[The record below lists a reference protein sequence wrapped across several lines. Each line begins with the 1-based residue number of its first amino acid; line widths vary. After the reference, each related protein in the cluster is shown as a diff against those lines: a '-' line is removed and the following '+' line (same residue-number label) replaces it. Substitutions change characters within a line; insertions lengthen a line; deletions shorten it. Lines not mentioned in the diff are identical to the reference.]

1 MARVSQ
7 THAAERA
14 TEKSH
19 DAFFIQLSQLVSRL
33 QQNILDPT
41 PQRERRLRTSEYER
55 ARVEAN
61 LDYAMSLLKTLEQDT
76 TRIKAQARR
85 LERQDALHATRETL
99 ETLLDR
105 IEDLRQLGLD
115 DDDEDSEEDLLG
127 DLVATPSESVPS
139 TSAGSR
145 EDDVVDHVE
154 EEEPISP
161 PTQLA
166 PILNPPAIPVH
177 LLENISPTTFVFPTH
192 DGTQTTQSLRGRPSM
207 PSQLPDSAYI
217 SHSTA
222 RAALFASR
230 PEPAAPVAS
239 TATAEAI
246 LDQQRAEQESLS
258 GSILQMASALKASS
272 QRFSSSLEA
281 DKDVVSR
288 AGEGIDKTERGMDA
302 ARGRMGALRKMTE
315 GKGWWGRMMLYAWVY
330 GLMLALLLIV
340 FVLPKLRF

>member
-1 MARVSQ
+1 MARVAH
-7 THAAERA
+7 THTADRT

-19 DAFFIQLSQLVSRL
+19 DALFVQLSQLVSRL
-33 QQNILDPT
+33 QQNVLHPT
-41 PQRERRLRTSEYER
+41 PERERRLRTSEYER

-61 LDYAMSLLKTLEQDT
+61 LEYALSLLGRLEQDAA
-76 TRIKAQARR
+76 RITVPARK

-105 IEDLRQLGLD
+105 MEDLRQLAL
-115 DDDEDSEEDLLG
+115 DEDQDSDEEDLLG
-127 DLVATPSESVPS
+127 DIVPTPSESAPS
-139 TSAGSR
+139 TSAESR
-145 EDDVVDHVE
+145 QEDTARDAI
-154 EEEPISP
+154 PASP
-161 PTQLA
+161 TPQLA
-166 PILNPPAIPVH
+166 TILDPPATPAH
-177 LLENISPTTFVFPTH
+177 LLENISPTTPVFPAQ
-192 DGTQTTQSLRGRPSM
+192 DPTQTTQSLRGRSSIQSQPSV
-207 PSQLPDSAYI
+207 SADV

-222 RAALFASR
+222 RAALFANR
-230 PEPAAPVAS
+230 REPAAPQTS

-246 LDQQRAEQESLS
+246 LDQQRAEQDSLS

-272 QRFSSSLEA
+272 QRFSSSLEV

-315 GKGWWGRMMLYAWVY
+315 GKGWWGRLMLYAWVY
-330 GLMLALLLIV
+330 GLMVALLLIV